1 MQLYRKTIYLPLG
14 VVMKVWLSIVLVLV
28 VFVSST
34 LHVDE
39 KAMQI
44 LDASY
49 ERAMVAFGLA
59 KALNAVI
66 SLIQGTQLSLT
77 PVGIGL
83 NFSVG
88 EVLDPF
94 NDIVERFSWVMLFSS
109 ISLGIEKLL
118 LTLSSKLFLQ
128 AALGAS
134 AFVTLGLLWIKQI
147 KNSFFFE
154 YSFKIFVLLVLLRFS
169 AIIFVYSSQLM
180 YDSLLQNEYQQA
192 TEVIS
197 TTKEQLE
204 DIESKNKA
212 ILESKKEQGF
222 LDSLDSKYSNI
233 VSSLNIS
240 KQLDSLQKSIDEAT
254 HNIITL
260 ITVFIFQTV
269 VMPLLFLWIFVLLVR
284 WIFAYKNDKL
294 KLVYNN

>member
-1 MQLYRKTIYLPLG
+1 MQLYRKTVYLG
-14 VVMKVWLSIVLVLV
+14 VMMKVWLSIVLVLLV
-28 VFVSST
+28 LVSST

-118 LTLSSKLFLQ
+118 LILSSKLFLQ
-128 AALGAS
+128 AALGVS

-204 DIESKNKA
+204 DIENKNKA